1 MLKIDKWLSSQLG
14 YSAYNI
20 DNTSLKNFN
29 FLRYKSKN
37 ILISIKSNKK
47 FKNLFLKKNQIK
59 LIEKNITFLKTPR
72 KKKVEINYFK
82 NIRLANIFDKKK
94 ILDIAGNSFIKSRFY
109 KDKNIKKRLAK
120 KIKRNWVLN
129 FFKKKRGEHLIV
141 SEVNKKVV
149 GFLLI
154 LKNQKDYIIDLIAV
168 KKIYQNL
175 GLGTKM
181 IEFLENKIL
190 KQNKVKIYVSTQSD
204 NKDSIKLYIKNKFKV
219 KYKKYVY
226 HFNGY

>member
-1 MLKIDKWLSSQLG
+1 LLKIDKWLSSQLG

-20 DNTSLKNFN
+20 DNISLKNFN

-82 NIRLANIFDKKK
+82 NIRLANIFDKKR

>member
-1 MLKIDKWLSSQLG
+1 LKIDKWLSSQLG

-37 ILISIKSNKK
+37 ILISIKTNKK
-47 FKNLFLKKNQIK
+47 FKNSFLKKNQIK
-59 LIEKNITFLKTPR
+59 LIEKNITFLKSAR

-82 NIRLANIFDKKK
+82 NIRLANIFDKKA
-94 ILDIAGNSFIKSRFY
+94 ILDIAGSSFIKSRFY
-109 KDKNIKKRLAK
+109 KDKNITKRLAR

-129 FFKKKRGEHLIV
+129 FFRKKRGEHLIV

-175 GLGTKM
+175 GIGTKM
-181 IEFLENKIL
+181 IEFLENNIL
-190 KQNKVKIYVSTQSD
+190 KQNKVKIYVSTQFD

-219 KYKKYVY
+219 KYRKYVY

>member
-1 MLKIDKWLSSQLG
+1 LKLDKWLSSQLG

-59 LIEKNITFLKTPR
+59 LIEKNITFLKSAR

-82 NIRLANIFDKKK
+82 NIRLANIFDKKA
-94 ILDIAGNSFIKSRFY
+94 ILDIAGSSFIKSRFY
-109 KDKNIKKRLAK
+109 KDKNITKRLAR
-120 KIKRNWVLN
+120 KIKYNWVLN
-129 FFKKKRGEHLIV
+129 FFRKKRGEHLIV

-181 IEFLENKIL
+181 IEFLENIVL

-219 KYKKYVY
+219 KYRKYVY

>member
-1 MLKIDKWLSSQLG
+1 MLKIDKWLSAQLG
-14 YSAYNI
+14 YPAYNI
-20 DNTSLKNFN
+20 NNND
-29 FLRYKSKN
+29 KSFDFSKYRHKK

-47 FKNLFLKKNQIK
+47 IKNSLLKKNKIK
-59 LIEKNITFLKTPR
+59 LIEKNLTLFKNST
-72 KKKVEINYFK
+72 KKKYKKNYFK
-82 NIRLANIFDKKK
+82 NIRFANKLDKKNVLN
-94 ILDIAGNSFIKSRFY
+94 ISENSFINSRFF
-109 KDKNIKKRLAK
+109 KDKNIKKKLAR

-129 FFKKKRGEHLIV
+129 FFRKKRGKHLIV
-141 SEVNKKVV
+141 SIINKKIV

-168 KKIYQNL
+168 KKNYQNL

-204 NKDSIKLYIKNKFKV
+204 NKNSIKLYIKNKFKV
-219 KYKKYVY
+219 KCKRYVY

>member
-20 DNTSLKNFN
+20 DNTSLKKFN

-59 LIEKNITFLKTPR
+59 LIEKNITFLKSPR

-82 NIRLANIFDKKK
+82 NIRLANIFDKKA

-109 KDKNIKKRLAK
+109 KDKNITKRLAR

-129 FFKKKRGEHLIV
+129 FFRKKRGEHLIV
-141 SEVNKKVV
+141 SEINKKVV

-154 LKNQKDYIIDLIAV
+154 LKNQKDYIIDLIA
-168 KKIYQNL
+168 
-175 GLGTKM
+175 
-181 IEFLENKIL
+181 
-190 KQNKVKIYVSTQSD
+190 D
-204 NKDSIKLYIKNKFKV
+204 KNI
-219 KYKKYVY
+219 
-226 HFNGY
+226 

>member
-1 MLKIDKWLSSQLG
+1 MKIDKWLSSQLG

-59 LIEKNITFLKTPR
+59 LIEKNITFLKSPR

-82 NIRLANIFDKKK
+82 NIRLANIFDKKA

-109 KDKNIKKRLAK
+109 KDK
-120 KIKRNWVLN
+120 
-129 FFKKKRGEHLIV
+129 LI
-141 SEVNKKVV
+141 
-149 GFLLI
+149 
-154 LKNQKDYIIDLIAV
+154 
-168 KKIYQNL
+168 
-175 GLGTKM
+175 
-181 IEFLENKIL
+181 
-190 KQNKVKIYVSTQSD
+190 
-204 NKDSIKLYIKNKFKV
+204 
-219 KYKKYVY
+219 
-226 HFNGY
+226 